1 MPTGSCAR
9 IFAPMSSSPVTSGIE
24 GASRMSSVSGLK
36 VRPSTAT
43 VLPRKLPPAALE
55 TLRAIARLRLSLTP
69 STASTIRNCT
79 SWSGAIFPSARLSF
93 GKHEPPKPGPA
104 CRNFEPMR
112 LSSPMPRATSCTSA
126 PTFFRQIRDLVDEG
140 DLGGEEGVGGVFD
153 QLCGAPRGEH
163 QGRLVERQRPVDV
176 TEHFAR
182 TVIRGADDDSVRKFE
197 IADRGTF

>member
-1 MPTGSCAR
+1 
-9 IFAPMSSSPVTSGIE
+9 
-24 GASRMSSVSGLK
+24 
-36 VRPSTAT
+36 
-43 VLPRKLPPAALE
+43 
-55 TLRAIARLRLSLTP
+55 
-69 STASTIRNCT
+69 
-79 SWSGAIFPSARLSF
+79 
-93 GKHEPPKPGPA
+93 
-104 CRNFEPMR
+104 
-112 LSSPMPRATSCTSA
+112 MPRATSCTSA

-197 IADRGTF
+197 IADRGTFPQEFRIGRDHHVGGRVGFKDQPLDFVAGADRHGRFGDDDGEA